1 MQLSQ
6 SDVLSAPCKF
16 EGLIWFRLTC
26 FSFFSVSRE
35 DKLSDGCLFLPQWS
49 GDERRC
55 PCRYPF
61 KNYAAQPPTSACC
74 CCCCCCGSSS
84 ASGSQTLHR
93 SDVHRLSDGTVS
105 QTSPWTPIWA
115 RDLYFTCEPVRA
127 CAHFSVNVVFFLS
140 LQTCKMWLWEKCPFL
155 NVGPESQ
162 RKFPSYS
169 LLKEPETGSGSQ

>member
-1 MQLSQ
+1 MQLS
-6 SDVLSAPCKF
+6 
-16 EGLIWFRLTC
+16 R
-26 FSFFSVSRE
+26 SFQHPVNSR
-35 DKLSDGCLFLPQWS
+35 
-49 GDERRC
+49 
-55 PCRYPF
+55 
-61 KNYAAQPPTSACC
+61 
-74 CCCCCCGSSS
+74 GSSG
-84 ASGSQTLHR
+84 SGSLVFLFSLHLVKTNSVTVACFCRSGPGTSKDVPADTHLKTTPPSHPPVPLVAAAAAAAAVVQRPDRRPCTR